1 MKRMGFKV
9 LSPRKITYPKKITA
23 RYKATFRSLLA
34 EIRSTVRMNR
44 RDRWT
49 DDTLVH
55 NIATIVCWRI
65 IARDRKQADLVRKL
79 RRAVNALS

>member
-1 MKRMGFKV
+1 MSFIKAPKV
-9 LSPRKITYPKKITA
+9 VYPKKISGKYRT
-23 RYKATFRSLLA
+23 TFRSLLA

-55 NIATIVCWRI
+55 NIATIVCWRM
-65 IARDRKQADLVRKL
+65 IARDKKTARTVAVL
-79 RRAVNALS
+79 RRALKQFI